1 MVSTKET
8 GWYALGYTYMVTAPQ
23 AGYAVDVLL
32 GGQLIEK
39 VEIEIGNTVSI
50 FVWSV
55 VAKEHALVRRTFG
68 FGFARVPLGLGESED
83 FLVATN
89 ATVE

>member
-1 MVSTKET
+1 
-8 GWYALGYTYMVTAPQ
+8 MVTAPQ